1 MNRLELLATVR
12 DYLDRG
18 DIEGLR
24 EWVAKIEPVIRREV
38 EEARARRLRSLNR
51 AIRPVSRGS
60 GIVCFDEAD
69 LYWLFS
75 RSSLRRLG
83 LD

>member
-24 EWVAKIEPVIRREV
+24 EWIVRTEAELRRSI
-38 EEARARRLRSLNR
+38 EEARVRRLRSLGR
-51 AIRPVSRGS
+51 AIRPVSRGD
-60 GIVCFDEAD
+60 GLVCFDEAD

-75 RSSLRRLG
+75 RSSLKRLG
-83 LD
+83 LE

>member
-12 DYLDRG
+12 AYLERN

-24 EWVAKIEPVIRREV
+24 EWIIKTEAELRRAI
-38 EEARARRLRSLNR
+38 EEARARRMRSLNR
-51 AIRPVSRGS
+51 AIRPVSRGD
-60 GIVCFDEAD
+60 GLVCFDEAD

-75 RSSLRRLG
+75 RTSLKRMG